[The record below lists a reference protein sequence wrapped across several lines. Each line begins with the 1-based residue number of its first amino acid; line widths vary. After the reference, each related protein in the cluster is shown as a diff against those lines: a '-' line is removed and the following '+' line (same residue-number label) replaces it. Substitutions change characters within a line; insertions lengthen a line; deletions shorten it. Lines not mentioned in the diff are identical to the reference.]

1 MGNVTFE
8 LIGELKE
15 LIAFLEKESQGHWR
29 EWFTRCLSMI
39 ENSDHQGIERVLGAY
54 GGMGS
59 FNDLVLTKKLEN
71 GNYSMQPEANNY
83 LDNLRTSISEKA
95 NYIKNNHEINS

>member
-1 MGNVTFE
+1 
-8 LIGELKE
+8 
-15 LIAFLEKESQGHWR
+15 
-29 EWFTRCLSMI
+29 MI
-39 ENSDHQGIERVLGAY
+39 ENSDYQGVERVLGAY

-59 FNDLVLTKKLEN
+59 FNDLVLTKKLDN

-83 LDNLRTSISEKA
+83 LDKLRNSIAEKA